1 MQYKPKQIILDYC
14 NIWAELSSACF
25 EALNL
30 PYSAQESSEEAPQ
43 DKFTD
48 FFRNFPNEFVLISS
62 DLDNGGQ
69 LPWYKK

>member
-1 MQYKPKQIILDYC
+1 M
-14 NIWAELSSACF
+14 CF

-69 LPWYKK
+69 LRWYKK

>member
-1 MQYKPKQIILDYC
+1 MQNKPKQIILDYC
-14 NIWAELSSACF
+14 NIWAKLSAACF

-69 LPWYKK
+69 PRL